1 MSKKRKAPTRDPL
14 LLELVAGLGAG
25 GIEIGPIHMDGEL
38 LHGLCEGSRVYVDPT
53 VSTVDTLLHEL
64 AHRMRPEWSERT
76 VRARTAKLM
85 GQLTRAEMDRIYAI
99 ALSTAKT
106 RKTPKKV

>member
-1 MSKKRKAPTRDPL
+1 VKRRQRGHDPL
-14 LLELVAGLGAG
+14 LLELVAAIGAG
-25 GIEIGPIHMDGEL
+25 RIEFGPLHSDTDL
-38 LHGLCEGSRVYVDPT
+38 LHGLCEGSRVYVDQT

-106 RKTPKKV
+106 RKTPKKI